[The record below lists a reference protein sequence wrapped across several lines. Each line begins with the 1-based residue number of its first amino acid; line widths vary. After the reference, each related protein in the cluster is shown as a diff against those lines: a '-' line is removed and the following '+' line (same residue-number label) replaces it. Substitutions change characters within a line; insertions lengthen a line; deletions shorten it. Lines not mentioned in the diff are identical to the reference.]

1 MTKTSV
7 PMGTK
12 RYRNTT
18 NPAGNGIGIQCTAL
32 PETESP
38 ASSWGSGKKKTG
50 KPLKKPISEVCGNKT
65 GMFRAIQE
73 RLYYLYRE
81 KKQPFVLAVD
91 EAQYLNYSI
100 LMDLK
105 MLMNYSYDSLNC
117 FSLILIGKP
126 YLNHILENQVHEALR
141 QRVTVHYN
149 YEGLSDQE
157 IPDYIYHKLELAGGS
172 RSIMGADALSAV
184 HEYSEG
190 NARKID
196 NLMTD
201 SLTIGAQQG
210 KAVIDAEV
218 ILAAANNQS
227 LT

>member
-1 MTKTSV
+1 MWKQGRDV
-7 PMGTK
+7 P
-12 RYRNTT
+12 
-18 NPAGNGIGIQCTAL
+18 CH
-32 PETESP
+32 
-38 ASSWGSGKKKTG
+38 TG
-50 KPLKKPISEVCGNKT
+50 EAV
-65 GMFRAIQE
+65 
-73 RLYYLYRE
+73 YLYRE

-100 LMDLK
+100 LRDLK